1 MKFTAFI
8 RRVALML
15 ALCIGVFLASGQSG
29 AEGQSKPP
37 EKDPAGS
44 QAGSSGKT
52 ADPMGAQGTTESPV
66 RKCDTET
73 TKKKPD
79 KKKKTKKPE
88 SAKSGTGSTGN

>member
-1 MKFTAFI
+1 MKFTSFI
-8 RRVALML
+8 RSGALML

-52 ADPMGAQGTTESPV
+52 ADPMGAQGTTASPV

-73 TKKKPD
+73 TKKKQPD

-88 SAKSGTGSTGN
+88 SAKSGS

>member
-1 MKFTAFI
+1 MNLASAG
-8 RRVALML
+8 RGVALNF
-15 ALCIGVFLASGQSG
+15 ALCIGVLLACGELG
-29 AEGQSKPP
+29 WCGQSKPP
-37 EKDPAGS
+37 EKEQTGS

-52 ADPMGAQGTTESPV
+52 PDPMGSQGSKESPV

-79 KKKKTKKPE
+79 KKRKTKKPE